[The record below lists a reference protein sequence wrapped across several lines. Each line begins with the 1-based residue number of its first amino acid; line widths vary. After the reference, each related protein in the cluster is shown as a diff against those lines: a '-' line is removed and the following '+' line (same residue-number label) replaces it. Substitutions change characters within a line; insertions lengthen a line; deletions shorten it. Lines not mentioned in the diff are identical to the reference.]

1 MTEALLY
8 QRCAACGHVQGLPR
22 PFCAGCG
29 RPAPARL
36 RSAGLGR
43 VRAVTTLH
51 RAPTPEWQARVPY
64 TVALVMLD
72 EGFTRMAQ
80 VGAQTRIGD
89 RMRAAP
95 GGDTPLLRFVME
107 TPA

>member
-1 MTEALLY
+1 
-8 QRCAACGHVQGLPR
+8 
-22 PFCAGCG
+22 
-29 RPAPARL
+29 
-36 RSAGLGR
+36 
-43 VRAVTTLH
+43 
-51 RAPTPEWQARVPY
+51 
-64 TVALVMLD
+64 
-72 EGFTRMAQ
+72 MAQ